1 VEGITWMTT
10 RIRMLSNNI
19 VVIPNNKLAQSIVTN
34 YYLPDK
40 EMALE
45 ITVPVSYEADIEKA
59 ERILAEEAEMAV
71 DHVPGLLKEP
81 RPQLSYVTGCRE
93 NFVKLILAFRVGEF
107 VDQYT
112 VRSELRK
119 KILKRFR
126 QEGISMALMPA
137 FVYLGKNDNC
147 GDKAQVRNS

>member
-1 VEGITWMTT
+1 VEGITWRTK

-40 EMALE
+40 EMAPE
-45 ITVPVSYEADIEKA
+45 ITVPVSYEAGIEKA

-81 RPQLSYVTGCRE
+81 RPQLSYVTGCGE
-93 NFVKLILAFRVGEF
+93 NFVNLISAFRGG
-107 VDQYT
+107 
-112 VRSELRK
+112 R
-119 KILKRFR
+119 I
-126 QEGISMALMPA
+126 
-137 FVYLGKNDNC
+137 C
-147 GDKAQVRNS
+147 